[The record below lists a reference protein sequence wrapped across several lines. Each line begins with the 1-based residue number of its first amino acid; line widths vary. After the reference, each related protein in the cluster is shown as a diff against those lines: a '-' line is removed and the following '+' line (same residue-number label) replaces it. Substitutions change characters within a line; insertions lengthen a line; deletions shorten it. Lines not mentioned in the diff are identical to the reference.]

1 MQNETMEIKI
11 RNRLSELEL
20 ALKELQSV
28 NVDVLTEEGFESI
41 GELEYCIF
49 EFKSLL
55 DIEGEREE
63 TYIKQR
69 AD

>member
-1 MQNETMEIKI
+1 MKNETLETKI
-11 RNRLSELEL
+11 QNRLSELEV
-20 ALKELQSV
+20 ALKELQGV

-55 DIEGEREE
+55 GIEFEREE

-69 AD
+69 VD